1 MDLVLDIL
9 SFYLWVDKHVRL
21 HWIKMRFFVVGFPSI
36 AEASVRWGWK
46 WNRHFMH
53 FMQLINSLKYN
64 AS

>member
-36 AEASVRWGWK
+36 AEASVR
-46 WNRHFMH
+46 
-53 FMQLINSLKYN
+53 
-64 AS
+64 